1 MKISEAKLK
10 GSFNNISTIS
20 LVIMFAWGLAM
31 HLLFLV
37 MNYVSAWI
45 LRFQLQ
51 VIKTLV
57 IMASMKTLAV
67 TLSII
72 SFLPEEFGSPG
83 LMSLPLVLSHLSLIL
98 IDSVWVVH
106 WNSKKE
112 EIGQEE
118 NIGIDNEKCCNKI
131 LLYETSV

>member
-83 LMSLPLVLSHLSLIL
+83 LLSHLSLIL

-112 EIGQEE
+112 EIGEEE